1 MKLSAFDYDAAIA
14 AHRAWAER
22 LRWFID
28 GSSSEGVTAK
38 LAGDHTVCVFGR
50 WLYGSGKDN
59 ELFREYHEVV
69 QVHRRFHETAAEI
82 VRPHEAGDSANA
94 RRLLGQTF
102 IEQSDAIVQTM
113 QKMRIDDGFC

>member
-22 LRWFID
+22 LLLFID
-28 GSSSEGVTAK
+28 GTSREGVTAA

-69 QVHRRFHETAAEI
+69 QAHRSFHETAAQI
-82 VRPHEAGDSANA
+82 VRLQEGGDSANA
-94 RRLLGQTF
+94 RRLLGQIF
-102 IEQSDAIVQTM
+102 MEQSDAIVQAM
-113 QKMRIDDGFC
+113 QKMRIDGGPY

>member
-14 AHRAWAER
+14 AHRAWADR

-28 GSSSEGVTAK
+28 GSSRAGVTAES
-38 LAGDHTVCVFGR
+38 AGDHTVCVFGR

-59 ELFREYHEVV
+59 ELFREYHEIIEA
-69 QVHRRFHETAAEI
+69 HRRFHETAGKI
-82 VRPHEAGDSANA
+82 VRLQEAGDSANA

-102 IEQSDAIVQTM
+102 LEQSDAIIQAM
-113 QKMRIDDGFC
+113 QRMRIDEG